1 MLDLEITKSQN
12 MKRITFFLLLV
23 LTNVSVIA
31 QKNWNGKQLLIQ
43 TEKITRIM
51 VLDNGEFSTQSFRL
65 NDYSYNF
72 VSIEKEEPDAFNQ
85 QGVGKISE
93 FRRHKGPNP
102 EEFSFLMNGQKI
114 TGKTGWKFVDLKSN
128 TEGEVET
135 NQIVLLGNTALNK
148 DMEITV
154 SYISYQ
160 NLPVIRK
167 KIDIKNTGSEE
178 IKIESLDV
186 ESLNIPWGNTHNI
199 VYQNYGR
206 YKTIGP
212 YVGDWNDPL
221 IISHDPV
228 FSHGIVVGNEAPGV
242 LKRTSVCMD
251 GRTLSAG
258 LTHSGQDYAFRL
270 WLSPN
275 ESWESTWVFTALYS
289 NKDPREIV
297 DGEVSEFVRK
307 YMGIRLAEIAE
318 KPTFV
323 YNTWKP
329 FRRDVNEK
337 LILELADAAAECGV
351 EEFIIDDG
359 WQVGFG
365 DWEIDYEKFPKGLK
379 PVFDHIKSKGMKP
392 GLWLSMGAASTDS
405 KVFKEHPEWFAK
417 YKDGNFV
424 NLHDGGTDRFSA
436 CFTTGWKNYI
446 RDIILNLVTEHGL
459 EYVKLDF
466 AILTSAYR
474 FDADVSGCFAENH
487 AHKDREESYLEI
499 YRAAWNMYDELHA
512 AAPDLFIDCTF
523 ETMGKL
529 QLIDFD
535 MCKHAEGN
543 WLSNFE
549 EEAPLGSARV
559 RQMSWWRSPVI
570 PATALVIGNQSL
582 DDKDALLSY
591 KSLCGSLPIMLGD
604 PRKMDH
610 NKQQQFVQLAN
621 WMRAMENKHQI
632 MLFRQ
637 DLPGFDEP
645 ADGMWDG
652 YQRINSETK
661 SGGIV
666 GVFKQN
672 ANSNERWVTVNYL
685 KPSSNYRVTQAPTMK
700 VVFEGSGTELQNKG
714 FKVVFEDDYQGEL
727 YEVTEE
733 LDR

>member
-1 MLDLEITKSQN
+1 
-12 MKRITFFLLLV
+12 
-23 LTNVSVIA
+23 
-31 QKNWNGKQLLIQ
+31 
-43 TEKITRIM
+43 M
-51 VLDNGEFSTQSFRL
+51 VLDNGEFSTQSYRL
-65 NDYSYNF
+65 KDYPYNF
-72 VSIEKEEPDAFNQ
+72 VSIEKEEPEAFNQ
-85 QGVGKISE
+85 QGVGNIQE

-102 EEFSFLMNGQKI
+102 EEFSFLMNGKKI
-114 TGKTGWKFVDLKSN
+114 TGKSGWEFVNANSN
-128 TEGEVET
+128 IEGEVET
-135 NQIVLLGNTALNK
+135 NQIVLLGSTALNK
-148 DMEITV
+148 DLEITITYV
-154 SYISYQ
+154 SVQ
-160 NLPVIRK
+160 NLPVVRK
-167 KIDIKNTGSEE
+167 KIELKNTGSQE
-178 IKIESLDV
+178 IKIESFDV

-242 LKRTSVCMD
+242 LKRTSVCLD
-251 GRTLSAG
+251 GRTLTAG
-258 LTHSGQDYAFRL
+258 LTHSGQDFAFRK
-270 WLSPN
+270 WLKPK
-275 ESWESTWVFTALYS
+275 ESWESTWVFTGLYS
-289 NKDPREIV
+289 GKDPRQIV
-297 DGEVSEFVRK
+297 DDEVSEFVRK
-307 YMGIRLAEIAE
+307 YMGIRLAEIPE

-323 YNTWKP
+323 YNTWNP

-337 LILELADAAAECGV
+337 LIFELADAAAECGV

-365 DWEIDYEKFPKGLK
+365 DWEIDYEKFPNGLK
-379 PVFDHIKSKGMKP
+379 PVFDHIKSRGMKP

-446 RDIILNLVTEHGL
+446 RDKILNLVTENGL

-474 FDADVSGCFAENH
+474 FDAEVSGCFAENH

-549 EEAPLGSARV
+549 EEAPLGSVRV

-582 DDKDALLSY
+582 DDNDALFSY

-604 PRKMDH
+604 PRKMEH
-610 NKQQQFVQLAN
+610 EKQQQFKQLAN

-637 DLPGFDEP
+637 DLPGFGEP
-645 ADGMWDG
+645 EHGSWDG
-652 YQRINSETK
+652 FQRINTETQ
-661 SGGIV
+661 SGGII
-666 GVFKQN
+666 GVFKQF
-672 ANSNERWVTVNYL
+672 SEVDERWVTVKLLDPDKKYAVIL
-685 KPSSNYRVTQAPTMK
+685 APTGEK
-700 VVFEGSGTELQNKG
+700 ILETTGLLLEKKG
-714 FKVVFEDDYQGEL
+714 FKVVFNDDFQGEL
-727 YEVTEE
+727 YEVSQIE
-733 LDR
+733 